1 MAWFMRGVQSAV
13 FHYASCA
20 PCTGYSD
27 GRKRRKA
34 AKTARKLREK
44 LEIEQPDEYHHPEP
58 TGTNVYWNEEITL
71 GPGPPPRKARRT
83 TTANTD
89 SSRGLKTRGTQSPP
103 MDKGGSSS
111 DVDRGRDLRLSDETL
126 GDDDTWNHKRYQR
139 EDEDLWGHDDP
150 PIHLQPTVTG
160 SSVGGAGYQMPRPGT
175 SRSGSYYTARAPPVN
190 ELHPPVVS
198 LPSPDPSDNRWMLQ
212 PPPKASVMAGKER
225 ASNRSRSGSGASSR
239 VELSLGRQVSTRQL
253 MYKLERGQTP
263 DASSASPNGSYFNLT
278 PAHSQRRDRCRTP
291 QARPPSAT
299 SSSYRKRRDTTM
311 SHNHAMMRT
320 ESAST
325 HDSSEGASDTIVRG
339 LTPTPGTAAIPD
351 IKVVR
356 ARQNRPALSTVLSSN
371 SGTNRSDEN
380 VLHLPEKPRPT
391 HQRYPTVS
399 TLPKSS
405 DLASLSCLE
414 DLVSPHALLQSRFVS
429 APLVEA
435 KIRLPPSEEDVTTQS
450 REWEE
455 EDDDAEAIVRVPFDR
470 DFGPSEKDPRF
481 RWSVDF

>member
-1 MAWFMRGVQSAV
+1 MAWFMRGVQSVV

-27 GRKRRKA
+27 GRKRRKT
-34 AKTARKLREK
+34 AKAARKLREK
-44 LEIEQPDEYHHPEP
+44 LEIEQPEEYHHPEP

-71 GPGPPPRKARRT
+71 GPGPPPRKARRA
-83 TTANTD
+83 TTANTG

-103 MDKGGSSS
+103 MSKGGSSS
-111 DVDRGRDLRLSDETL
+111 DVERGGQVRLSDETL
-126 GDDDTWNHKRYQR
+126 EDDETWNHKRYQR
-139 EDEDLWGHDDP
+139 EDEDLWGHDEP
-150 PIHLQPTVTG
+150 PMHLEHTITG
-160 SSVGGAGYQMPRPGT
+160 SSVGGAGYQIRRPGT

-198 LPSPDPSDNRWMLQ
+198 LPSPDPSENRWMLQ

-263 DASSASPNGSYFNLT
+263 EGSSTSPNGSYFNLT
-278 PAHSQRRDRCRTP
+278 PAQSQRRDRCRTP
-291 QARPPSAT
+291 QTRPPSAT

-325 HDSSEGASDTIVRG
+325 QHSSGGSSDTITRG
-339 LTPTPGTAAIPD
+339 TTPIPGTAAIPD
-351 IKVVR
+351 IKIARVR
-356 ARQNRPALSTVLSSN
+356 QSRPVLSTVLSSN

-380 VLHLPEKPRPT
+380 VLRLPEKPRAA
-391 HQRYPTVS
+391 HHRYTTSSAALKS
-399 TLPKSS
+399 T
-405 DLASLSCLE
+405 DMASLSCLE
-414 DLVSPHALLQSRFVS
+414 DLVSPQALLQSRFVS

-435 KIRLPPSEEDVTTQS
+435 KIRLPPSEEDVTKES
-450 REWEE
+450 KKWEDEDE
-455 EDDDAEAIVRVPFDR
+455 EVEEIVRVPFDR